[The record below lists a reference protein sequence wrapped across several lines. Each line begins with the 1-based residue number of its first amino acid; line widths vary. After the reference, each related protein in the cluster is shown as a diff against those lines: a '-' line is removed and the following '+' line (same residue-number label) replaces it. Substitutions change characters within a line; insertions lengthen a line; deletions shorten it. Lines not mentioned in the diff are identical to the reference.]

1 MREVVVFSI
10 LKRVIVGHAGAAML
24 RLPAVAGRFY
34 PSNPN
39 ELAASVRR
47 MSAARGDGAVP
58 AEIPVVACLV
68 PHAGYMYSGAV
79 AGEVFGRIELP
90 KKIVILGVRHFPRGE
105 SAAILTSGAWRT
117 PLGDAPIDT
126 ELAMALRDA
135 CPRLREDLVAHSQE
149 HSLEVQIP
157 FLQVLAPGFS
167 FVPVALGTL
176 RFDDL
181 VRVGEAVAR
190 ILSAAKERVLL
201 LATSDL
207 NHYEDDATTRV
218 KDAKAVERLLALD
231 ARGLFDVCRE
241 EKISM
246 CGLGPAVATI
256 TALRAMGVTRG
267 ELVRYATSANVSGDT
282 SSVVGYAGVVWGRAK

>member
-1 MREVVVFSI
+1 
-10 LKRVIVGHAGAAML
+10 ML

-39 ELAASVRR
+39 ELASVVRR
-47 MSAARGDGAVP
+47 MTAPRGDSANASATACEKISVT
-58 AEIPVVACLV
+58 ACLV

-79 AGEVFGRIELP
+79 AGEVLGRITLP
-90 KKIVILGVRHFPRGE
+90 KKILILGVRHFPRGE
-105 SAAILTSGAWRT
+105 SAAILSNGAWRT

-135 CPRLREDLVAHSQE
+135 CPLLREDSVAHSQE

-157 FLQVLAPGFS
+157 FLQVLAPGFL
-167 FVPVALGTL
+167 FVPVALGTV
-176 RFDDL
+176 RFEDL

-190 ILSAAKERVLL
+190 VLMAAKEQVLL

-207 NHYEDDATTRV
+207 NHYEDDATTRL
-218 KDAKAVERLLALD
+218 KDAKAIEKLLALD

-256 TALRAMGVTRG
+256 TALRAMGVTNG
-267 ELVRYATSANVSGDT
+267 ELVRYATSADASGDT
-282 SSVVGYAGVVWGRAK
+282 SSVVGYAAIVWEKKP

>member
-1 MREVVVFSI
+1 
-10 LKRVIVGHAGAAML
+10 ML

-34 PSNPN
+34 PADTN
-39 ELAASVRR
+39 ELTATVRR
-47 MSAARGDGAVP
+47 MIAPRTGSATSLTASDEKTSVA
-58 AEIPVVACLV
+58 ACLV

-79 AGEVFGRIELP
+79 AGEVLGGIALP
-90 KKIVILGVRHFPRGE
+90 KKILILGVRHFPRGE
-105 SAAILTSGAWRT
+105 SAAILSSGTWRT

-126 ELAMALRDA
+126 ELAIALRDA
-135 CPRLREDLVAHSQE
+135 CPLLREDSVAHSQE

-157 FLQVLAPGFS
+157 FLQVLAPEFS

-218 KDAKAVERLLALD
+218 KDAKAVEKLLALD
-231 ARGLFDVCRE
+231 ARGLFDVCRT

-256 TALRAMGVTRG
+256 TALRGMGVTHG
-267 ELVRYATSANVSGDT
+267 ELIRYATSADVSGDT
-282 SSVVGYAGVVWGRAK
+282 TSVVGYAGIVWENTK

>member
-1 MREVVVFSI
+1 
-10 LKRVIVGHAGAAML
+10 ML

-34 PSNPN
+34 PGNSV
-39 ELAASVRR
+39 ELAATVRR
-47 MSAARGDGAVP
+47 LSATRNGDPRADSGADKLSVT
-58 AEIPVVACLV
+58 ACLV

-79 AGEVFGRIELP
+79 AGEVLGRIALP
-90 KKIVILGVRHFPRGE
+90 KKVLILGVRHFPRGE
-105 SAAILTSGAWRT
+105 SAAMLSNGAWRT

-126 ELAMALRDA
+126 ELAMALGDA
-135 CPRLREDLVAHSQE
+135 CPLLREDAVAHSQE

-167 FVPVALGTL
+167 FVPVALGTV
-176 RFDDL
+176 RFEDL
-181 VRVGEAVAR
+181 VRVGEAVASV
-190 ILSAAKERVLL
+190 LTAARERVLL

-218 KDAKAVERLLALD
+218 KDAKAVEKLLALD
-231 ARGLFDVCRE
+231 ARGLFDVCRT

-256 TALRAMGVTRG
+256 TALRATGVKDG
-267 ELVRYATSANVSGDT
+267 ELVRYATSADVSGDT
-282 SSVVGYAGVVWGRAK
+282 SSVVGYAGIVWGEKERSKDATK